1 MNKEELQTSLNEQY
15 PHTSSFL
22 SGFIL
27 FLVDMFVL
35 MLCIG
40 IGFFIVNLIR
50 IHDINFKS
58 FVNYSIYIPVIMIVF
73 GCVGLYP
80 GIMIPP
86 TEEVKKK
93 AVVWKDKMDSDQKK
107 GLSN

>member
-1 MNKEELQTSLNEQY
+1 MTKEQLKSSLNEQF

-27 FLVDMFVL
+27 FIVDILVL

-40 IGFFIVNLIR
+40 IDFFIVNLIR

-58 FVNYSIYIPVIMIVF
+58 FVNYAVYIPFIMIIF

-86 TEEVKKK
+86 TEEVKKFSGATFFFFCSHK
-93 AVVWKDKMDSDQKK
+93 PYNFYS
-107 GLSN
+107 